1 MADAGKGS
9 TTGMQKI
16 TVIEAN
22 LADPCH
28 QEAIVEMLNAYARDP
43 MGTGQEL
50 SAEVRTRLI
59 PGLQQHPTT
68 LVWLAFHG
76 STPVGIA
83 VCFQGFSTFAARP
96 LLNIHDLAVHPEYRG
111 RSVGRQLLEQ
121 VEMKG
126 RALGCCKLT
135 LEVREDN
142 HRAQRLYQNVG
153 FSDVGFAHG
162 AVRNWFLEKRL

>member
-1 MADAGKGS
+1 
-9 TTGMQKI
+9 MQQI

-28 QEAIVEMLNAYARDP
+28 QEAIVALLNAYARDP
-43 MGTGQEL
+43 MGTGQDL
-50 SAEVRTRLI
+50 PADVRTRLI

-68 LVWLAFHG
+68 LIWLAFHS

-111 RSVGRQLLEQ
+111 SGVGRQLLEH

-142 HRAQRLYQNVG
+142 HRAQRLYHNVG
-153 FSDVGFAHG
+153 FGNVGFTHG